1 MAPWKF
7 SDGMIERYGD
17 FIFEYTKNSLISS
30 IISYIINSNT
40 RRSVGL
46 SSWLRGQINNL
57 PQSLANMATNI
68 ANSDNMD
75 EQAYLVMRYVQDNL
89 RYIGDSTNW
98 QASEYWATA
107 EETATTGMEGDCE
120 DGAILMYALC
130 RLKGIPANRLLIWCG
145 EVQASPTASTGGHA
159 CLFYKPHNYPL
170 NFVSLDWCYYPNKL
184 RVGAKNLF
192 EFKDNEIEEYT
203 RTTLASKWS
212 YYRETWFAFSEDIS
226 YSRFKST
233 ILEE

>member
-1 MAPWKF
+1 MAPIPY
-7 SDGMIERYGD
+7 SEGMINKYGET
-17 FIFEYTKNSLISS
+17 IFNYTQNSLISS

-40 RRSVGL
+40 RRSVNL
-46 SSWLRGQINNL
+46 SNWLKTQINNL
-57 PQSLANMATNI
+57 NPSVANMSVNI
-68 ANSDNMD
+68 ANSNNMD
-75 EQAYLVMRYVQDNL
+75 EQAYLVMRYVQDNFK
-89 RYIGDSTNW
+89 YTGDPTQW
-98 QASEYWATA
+98 QASEYW
-107 EETATTGMEGDCE
+107 ETADESSSVMKGDCE

-130 RLKGIPANRLLIWCG
+130 ILKGIPANRLLIWCG

-203 RTTLASKWS
+203 RSTLTSKWS
-212 YYRETWFAFSEDIS
+212 YYRETWFAFNQDIA
-226 YSRFKST
+226 YSRFKPT
-233 ILEE
+233 ILE